1 MIITTDR
8 LFIREYI
15 EEDWRDVLAYQSDDR
30 YLQFYTWEDRT
41 PEDARKFVRQFI
53 NWEREIPRTKYQL
66 AVVMPLEN
74 RVVGSVGL
82 RLSKFGS
89 QKAELG
95 YELHPDFWGKG
106 LITEAS
112 AAILEFGFTTLR
124 LHRVFA
130 QTTSDNAAS
139 IRVLERLGM
148 QQEGRLRDNE
158 CFKGNYRDTLL
169 YGLLEDEW
177 DTAREQLPNN
187 YLQGMK
193 GY

>member
-1 MIITTDR
+1 M
-8 LFIREYI
+8 
-15 EEDWRDVLAYQSDDR
+15 
-30 YLQFYTWEDRT
+30 
-41 PEDARKFVRQFI
+41 
-53 NWEREIPRTKYQL
+53 
-66 AVVMPLEN
+66 
-74 RVVGSVGL
+74 
-82 RLSKFGS
+82 
-89 QKAELG
+89 
-95 YELHPDFWGKG
+95 
-106 LITEAS
+106 ITEAS